1 MPRTR
6 KGSATLVYFVERFIF
21 DGLMLPGVLP
31 IDPIQTMAWTPS
43 FEAAFYLLV
52 ASTAAAG
59 MADRHHLIGSLNG
72 I

>member
-1 MPRTR
+1 M
-6 KGSATLVYFVERFIF
+6 YFVERFIF
-21 DGLMLPGVLP
+21 DGLMSTGVLP